1 MGTNMFL
8 INEQVIRLLEEGEL
22 CDGIKIY
29 KRTDKT
35 KVLIIN
41 QRIFDVK
48 SLNTRH
54 GTNIDRD
61 LLEKVFRGYGFDV
74 TVVDDKTLEELETV
88 MESLVTLMDKYGQLI
103 I

>member
-1 MGTNMFL
+1 MPCPFTGLKMFCASHVALDKDTESASTSGESDTRQTNMFL
-8 INEQVIRLLEEGEL
+8 INEQIIRLLEEGEL

-48 SLNTRH
+48 SLNT
-54 GTNIDRD
+54 
-61 LLEKVFRGYGFDV
+61 VCF
-74 TVVDDKTLEELETV
+74 
-88 MESLVTLMDKYGQLI
+88 
-103 I
+103 